1 MQDGPSCPT
10 PLCIPQIRLSPLPT
24 HYPPHP
30 PPPPDPSCLR
40 GCCMPGPP
48 PLPSSTP
55 TSQPSK
61 CSPTLSNQASAR
73 LLVHPTAVC
82 PPDTVAVRPPD
93 TVAVFVFPPSTTAV
107 HPPIRTSKYRIV
119 YPPFSCAH
127 KPPVP
132 PTPSVP
138 LLLSG
143 PSGPA
148 SLLSA
153 VAEPIC
159 LYLRS
164 RPDTVKCLV
173 AMVTQ
178 GGGGDGGEEEE
189 EGEGVSLLE
198 ELRKVRTVVTG
209 LV

>member
-1 MQDGPSCPT
+1 MPG
-10 PLCIPQIRLSPLPT
+10 L
-24 HYPPHP
+24 P
-30 PPPPDPSCLR
+30 PP
-40 GCCMPGPP
+40 
-48 PLPSSTP
+48 PSSTP
-55 TSQPSK
+55 TSRPSK

-82 PPDTVAVRPPD
+82 PPNTVAVC
-93 TVAVFVFPPSTTAV
+93 PPSTTAV
-107 HPPIRTSKYRIV
+107 HPPIRNLSDSPNVNAAQVIVSKYRIV
-119 YPPFSCAH
+119 CPPFSRKH
-127 KPPVP
+127 KPSVLPI
-132 PTPSVP
+132 PSVP
-138 LLLSG
+138 ILLPG
-143 PSGPA
+143 PSGPTA
-148 SLLSA
+148 LLSV